1 MECHLWKAF
10 VAQHNIAYENS
21 HAVQARYLPTHK
33 GEGQI

>member
-10 VAQHNIAYENS
+10 VAQHIAYENS